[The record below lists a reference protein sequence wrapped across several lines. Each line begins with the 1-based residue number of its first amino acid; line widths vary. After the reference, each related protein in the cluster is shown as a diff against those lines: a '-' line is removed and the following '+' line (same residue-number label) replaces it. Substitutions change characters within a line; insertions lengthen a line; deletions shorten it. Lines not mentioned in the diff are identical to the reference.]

1 MADKM
6 EKIAPIPSVQFSSK
20 SNGYKLRSVGFNIS
34 FYCHDDVFV
43 AICRDSVAIRRN
55 CSAKNLIFCSRRD
68 SKKLEI
74 NSYLRHCR
82 RYDPATW
89 DPTRS
94 QLEGFMVGFPYF

>member
-1 MADKM
+1 M
-6 EKIAPIPSVQFSSK
+6 EKIASIPSVQFSFK
-20 SNGYKLRSVGFNIS
+20 SNGYKLRFVGFKVS
-34 FYCHDDVFV
+34 FYCHDDVF
-43 AICRDSVAIRRN
+43 
-55 CSAKNLIFCSRRD
+55 RRD